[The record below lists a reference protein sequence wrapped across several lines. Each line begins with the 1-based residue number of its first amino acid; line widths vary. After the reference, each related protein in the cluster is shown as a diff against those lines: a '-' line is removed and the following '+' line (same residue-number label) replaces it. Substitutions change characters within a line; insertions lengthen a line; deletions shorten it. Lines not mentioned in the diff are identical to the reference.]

1 MGSFIIFLFVITV
14 KLLDEPNI
22 ILYIEEEVLEEPFLM
37 FVVIQINDQQNLF
50 YSIIPSSRL
59 IVFIYV

>member
-1 MGSFIIFLFVITV
+1 
-14 KLLDEPNI
+14 LLDEPNI